1 VSDLTEAFR
10 TIDETVAALIAS
22 LEAVTTCLENTQEYE
37 QSHGV
42 HFAGVEARKLLD
54 RITDE

>member
-10 TIDETVAALIAS
+10 TIDETVAALIAN
-22 LEAVTTCLENTQEYE
+22 LEAVTTAIESTE
-37 QSHGV
+37 QYQTSHGT
-42 HFAGVEARKLLD
+42 HFVGVEARKLLD